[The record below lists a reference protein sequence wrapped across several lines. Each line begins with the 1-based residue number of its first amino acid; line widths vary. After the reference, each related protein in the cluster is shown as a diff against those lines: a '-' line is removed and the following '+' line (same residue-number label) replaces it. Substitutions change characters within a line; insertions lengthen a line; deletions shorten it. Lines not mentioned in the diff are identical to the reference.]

1 MACYWRDKLEACYE
15 AFPVEIEFILCND
28 RDQEDINEEY
38 EESTLS
44 NEEFYGS
51 KIDSYNYNDFLFR
64 WDLDTIC
71 ITNYFVKLS
80 RGLGFPLYIFIS

>member
-64 WDLDTIC
+64 
-71 ITNYFVKLS
+71 
-80 RGLGFPLYIFIS
+80 